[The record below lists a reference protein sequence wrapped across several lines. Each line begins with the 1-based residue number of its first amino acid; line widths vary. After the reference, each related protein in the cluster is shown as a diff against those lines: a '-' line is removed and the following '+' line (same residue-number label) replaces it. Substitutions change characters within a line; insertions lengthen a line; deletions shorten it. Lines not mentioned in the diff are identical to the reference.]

1 MIIPGKPILWG
12 KDLAFYVKW
21 SATILTLVHVALVS
35 YDISPAYKFTGILIG
50 FLWMWIGHL
59 WREPSLV
66 ILNLILNVIYFAG
79 LFK

>member
-21 SATILTLVHVALVS
+21 ASTILTLVHVGLVS
-35 YDISPAYKFTGILIG
+35 YDITPAYKFTGISVGL
-50 FLWMWIGHL
+50 LWMWLGYL

-66 ILNLILNVIYFAG
+66 VLNLILNIIYFAG